1 MPVELNALTFNGIGH
16 DFSQLKITKI
26 GTSKNAAVSNQLEF
40 KKKGKFDWKKPFLC
54 DNNPNIYSHFSFA
67 TVTKAAAEVKPA
79 MPTGQ
84 SNQLQIVSNASANQI
99 RGKMVKVD
107 AAVQQLNEV
116 KMVKIIAA
124 EKEMI
129 VTGNEGDVTGLEQT
143 MEQPNLQDSFPDQN
157 LQTIFTQLR

>member
-1 MPVELNALTFNGIGH
+1 
-16 DFSQLKITKI
+16 
-26 GTSKNAAVSNQLEF
+26 
-40 KKKGKFDWKKPFLC
+40 
-54 DNNPNIYSHFSFA
+54 
-67 TVTKAAAEVKPA
+67 